1 MWLFFGEG
9 RKESSETP
17 NKCSSGEWDQKG
29 KPRVWNP
36 QTAVPQGNTF
46 VTTLNI
52 SALELFC
59 VFLVFYVFNYNFL
72 DFFFSF
78 SFFLSPFFFFFF
90 SWRRNS
96 PQLIWPEQQSVQRSS
111 ANTTPLPFPAGF
123 QGLLLSSSSPS
134 SFPPSPHPAPT
145 RAALHA
151 GRLKP
156 SIIAEK
162 SGMEGQGCLLSAFD
176 SHAV

>member
-1 MWLFFGEG
+1 MRPEGET
-9 RKESSETP
+9 KSVKPP
-17 NKCSSGEWDQKG
+17 NCS
-29 KPRVWNP
+29 P
-36 QTAVPQGNTF
+36 TGNTF

-78 SFFLSPFFFFFF
+78 SFFLSPFFFFFFF

-156 SIIAEK
+156 SIIAEE